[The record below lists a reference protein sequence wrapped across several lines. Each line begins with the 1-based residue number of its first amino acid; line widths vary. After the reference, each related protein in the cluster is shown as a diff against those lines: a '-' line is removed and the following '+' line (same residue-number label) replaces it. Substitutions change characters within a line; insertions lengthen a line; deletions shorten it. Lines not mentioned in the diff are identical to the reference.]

1 MTRSIPAL
9 AALGVLLAA
18 SGCSSGPKPTADLA
32 QAHTLV
38 DQAEQS
44 GAAQFASDDLVRA
57 RNKLQQADQD
67 ARNKPE
73 ASMQLAQEAT
83 VDARLAIARTAA
95 LKAQQAMRDVNAGTQ
110 TLRNETD
117 RAQSQSD
124 TTMPSTTAPSVPH

>member
-9 AALGVLLAA
+9 AALSVLLSATGCA
-18 SGCSSGPKPTADLA
+18 SAPKPTADLA

-57 RNKLQQADQD
+57 RSKLQQADQD

-73 ASMQLAQEAT
+73 ISIQLAQEAT
-83 VDARLAIARTAA
+83 VDARLALARTGAV
-95 LKAQQAMRDVNAGTQ
+95 KAQQAMRDVNAGTQ

-117 RAQSQSD
+117 RAQSQS
-124 TTMPSTTAPSVPH
+124 TTPGTTAPSVPQ